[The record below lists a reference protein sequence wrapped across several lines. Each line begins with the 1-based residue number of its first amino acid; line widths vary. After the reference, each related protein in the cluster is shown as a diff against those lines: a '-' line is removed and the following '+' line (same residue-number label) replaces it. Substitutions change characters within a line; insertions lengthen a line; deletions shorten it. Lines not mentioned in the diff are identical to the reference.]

1 MTWAK
6 QTGDGIQI
14 EFQRTGEKYVKKKGW
29 GQKIVNPDK
38 ANCREKVDAVA
49 KSDLESTFFKK
60 HNSKDTTLHWL

>member
-29 GQKIVNPDK
+29 GQKIVNPGK
-38 ANCREKVDAVA
+38 TNSREKVDAVA
-49 KSDLESTFFKK
+49 NEDLD
-60 HNSKDTTLHWL
+60 NNILLLR